1 MVFASRNSFD
11 LKTVTIINDLEA
23 IAYSVGVLEPN
34 DLAVLNEKEDPK
46 PRAMRR
52 SSPQVLVWARP
63 GFIGTALGVFLLH
76 AKAAIPIL
84 PLPMTSSTP
93 CSATCVHSTDTSV
106 GSASVCGPGLFNIYK
121 FFRETGQFDE
131 PDWLR
136 LEIEQGDPASQISRH
151 GIEGTSVLCVQA
163 LDLFVSLYGSEAGN
177 LALKMMATGGV
188 FLGGGIAP
196 KIVDKLRECEFSASV
211 QLPKDG

>member
-1 MVFASRNSFD
+1 MLRY
-11 LKTVTIINDLEA
+11 L
-23 IAYSVGVLEPN
+23 
-34 DLAVLNEKEDPK
+34 
-46 PRAMRR
+46 RAQYGHVSWER
-52 SSPQVLVWARP
+52 L
-63 GFIGTALGVFLLH
+63 
-76 AKAAIPIL
+76 
-84 PLPMTSSTP
+84 
-93 CSATCVHSTDTSV
+93 
-106 GSASVCGPGLFNIYK
+106 VCGPGLFNIYK

-196 KIVDKLRECEFSASV
+196 KIVDKLRSANFLQAFATKGRMRDLLNAIPIRVILNDKAGLLGAAHYTVLNVS
-211 QLPKDG
+211 D